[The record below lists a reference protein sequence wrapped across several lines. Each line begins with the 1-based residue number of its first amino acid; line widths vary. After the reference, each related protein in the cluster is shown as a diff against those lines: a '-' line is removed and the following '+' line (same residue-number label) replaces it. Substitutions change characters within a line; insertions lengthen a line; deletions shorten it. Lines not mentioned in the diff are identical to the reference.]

1 MKDNP
6 MSPDPSEDQQR
17 HAAPGSTEQL
27 VSLAEVEDA
36 KLAASTDRSRSQAS
50 LVWKRFLHHRPAMIS
65 AVILGVVIL
74 ISITSIG
81 VGPIPGW
88 WPYDWKQTTTPINGG
103 APSAQHWF
111 GQDDLGRDYFALTMQ
126 GTRASLVIAFLVGI
140 VGTVLGTI
148 IGAIAGYFRGWV
160 DSILMRITDIFFV
173 VPLLLIAAIVGRIA
187 GEALN
192 SPWFLGILL
201 GAVSWQGLARLV
213 RSQVLSLRERE
224 YVDAA
229 RAMGAGTWRIIV
241 KHLIPNTIG
250 TVLVNATLAIAAAV
264 LLETSLSFLG
274 YGVRD
279 PHASLGLLISNYQ
292 NSFTTRP
299 WLFWWPG
306 LLILLVALT
315 VNFIGDGL
323 RDAFDPRQAGVKRRR
338 LFKFG
343 RVDSPSGPAPSAVGA
358 ASNAASGQS
367 TGTSPL
373 LNIPPSGGGGDT
385 GTGLTDPGK
394 GSDHEHGGE
403 TK

>member
-1 MKDNP
+1 
-6 MSPDPSEDQQR
+6 MSPKHMDPNSSRD
-17 HAAPGSTEQL
+17 EQPL
-27 VSLAEVEDA
+27 VASSDPEQIVSLAEVEDA
-36 KLAASTDRSRSQAS
+36 KLAASADESQSQAS
-50 LVWKRFLHHRPAMIS
+50 LVWKRFLRHKPAMIS
-65 AVILGVVIL
+65 AVILILAVL
-74 ISITSIG
+74 ISVTAIG
-81 VGPIPGW
+81 IGPIPGW
-88 WPYDWKQTTTPINGG
+88 WPYAWNETTTPINGG

-111 GQDDLGRDYFALTMQ
+111 GQDNLGRDYFALTMQ
-126 GTRASLVIAFLVGI
+126 GMRASLVIAFLVGI

-148 IGAIAGYFRGWV
+148 IGAVAGYFRGWV

-173 VPLLLIAAIVGRIA
+173 VPLLLIAAIVGKIA

-192 SPWFLGILL
+192 SPWFLGLLL

-229 RAMGAGTWRIIV
+229 RAMGAGTSRIV
-241 KHLIPNTIG
+241 FKHLIPNTIG

-279 PHASLGLLISNYQ
+279 PNASLGLLISNYQ

-306 LLILLVALT
+306 LMILLIALT

-323 RDAFDPRQAGVKRRR
+323 RDAFDPRQASVRRR
-338 LFKFG
+338 RIFKFG
-343 RVDSPSGPAPSAVGA
+343 RVDVAPSAPSGTA
-358 ASNAASGQS
+358 AAANAAGGQS
-367 TGTSPL
+367 AGTSPL
-373 LNIPPSGGGGDT
+373 SNIPMADDSGGDNGS
-385 GTGLTDPGK
+385 GLNP
-394 GSDHEHGGE
+394 GGE